1 MVGTSQDQDAQAVK
15 ANDEDPR
22 WRRAKNASRLYVV
35 LALILG
41 ALSLFVPDPYSLVL
55 RSGACGFVI
64 NTALTMWVAGKFYR
78 RR

>member
-1 MVGTSQDQDAQAVK
+1 VGPSQDRDAQEVK
-15 ANDEDPR
+15 TDDEDPG

-41 ALSLFVPDPYSLVL
+41 ALSLFVSDPASLVL

-64 NTALTMWVAGKFYR
+64 STALTMWVAGKLYR
-78 RR
+78 RK